1 MNAKLL
7 LIDTDAAIDEA
18 LAATL
23 RLRGYD
29 VIRMSSGAEALT
41 ALEHEEFEAVVT
53 DIDMPGMTGFEFCRR
68 AQTAWPHVPVV
79 LVTASGSMET
89 AVSAIRA
96 GAYDFISKPI
106 RTQELLVTL
115 ARALEHRRL
124 KEENKQL
131 RDTVARNRPPIAMIG
146 RNPAM
151 LEWES

>member
-106 RTQELLVTL
+106 RTQELPKC
-115 ARALEHRRL
+115 REKEQREERCIKEREILEIKGE
-124 KEENKQL
+124 KETIKEMNS
-131 RDTVARNRPPIAMIG
+131 
-146 RNPAM
+146 
-151 LEWES
+151 E